1 MRVGLHG
8 FDIPYKY
15 KLKGF
20 YNFDDHTLCIVA
32 PHKHIEKMLAKSDTS
47 LMHHDLVMGRSV
59 NPADI
64 LLIGYSQVWTQLKAL
79 LLWLFATGITLDDD
93 ITADNR
99 GVTRFAQDWI
109 LPMGTPMGTLMIQS
123 MFQLCC
129 HGDVRQMRC
138 QDWINEMPNTR
149 IRCWVLRIEAT
160 DLLIIK
166 VQMPGTGCQMPRTQS
181 QMPKTICQMVKIKSR
196 PDDRWLRSDQDQM
209 FRISDCMGRNQDQR
223 FMISDCMGRNQDQRF
238 RISDCMAPETKIK
251 DLGLVIAWHQKP
263 RPDAKIGGYVADAT
277 SGFHDQPGCR
287 SDQN

>member
-1 MRVGLHG
+1 
-8 FDIPYKY
+8 
-15 KLKGF
+15 
-20 YNFDDHTLCIVA
+20 
-32 PHKHIEKMLAKSDTS
+32 
-47 LMHHDLVMGRSV
+47 
-59 NPADI
+59 
-64 LLIGYSQVWTQLKAL
+64 
-79 LLWLFATGITLDDD
+79 
-93 ITADNR
+93 
-99 GVTRFAQDWI
+99 
-109 LPMGTPMGTLMIQS
+109 MGTPMGTLMIQS

-263 RPDAKIGGYVADAT
+263 RSDVKIGGYVADAT
-277 SGFHDQPGCR
+277 SGFHDQPGRR